1 MENFN
6 FYAPTRLIMQPDA
19 ETIVGNEVEKYS
31 KKVLFVHYGDKF
43 FIGSGLYDKIM
54 DSLKAAKLEIYEVS
68 GIVPNPILEPVY
80 RGIELCKAHD
90 IGFILAVGGG
100 SVIDTAKAIAFG
112 AKYDGDVWDLYI
124 GKNSPKET
132 LPVGVVMT
140 IAATGSEGSNGS
152 VITNEKTDEKR
163 DVMGDMIRPVF
174 AIMNPELTYSLPKYQ
189 TACGIVD
196 MLSHTME
203 RYFSTSQNVELTDRL
218 GEGLMIAVMNS
229 GKKVM
234 QEPDNYDAR
243 ADLMLASILSHNGL
257 TGIGRNQDWA
267 CHMMGAQISGH
278 YNAIH
283 GATLSILIP
292 AWAKYVYKDNPD
304 RFAQFAERVMG
315 VSVEG
320 LSKEE
325 AALQGIEKLK
335 DFYRELGMPFTL
347 KEIGIEDDSKF
358 ETMANAAT
366 SIFGPIGCMKALTA
380 EDVEAIYRSV
390 LS

>member
-6 FYAPTRLIMQPDA
+6 FYSPTKLIMQPNA
-19 ETIVGNEVEKYS
+19 EVVVGNEVIKYS
-31 KKVLFVHYGDKF
+31 KKVLFVHYGDDF
-43 FIGSGLYDKIM
+43 FIRSGLYDKIM
-54 DSLKAAKLEIYEVS
+54 NSLKTAGLEIYEAA

-80 RGIELCKAHD
+80 RGIELCKAHG

-100 SVIDTAKAIAFG
+100 SVIDTAKAIALG

-124 GKNSPKET
+124 GKGFVAEA
-132 LPVGVVMT
+132 LPVGAVMT

-152 VITNEKTDEKR
+152 VITNEKTNEKR

-174 AIMNPELTYSLPKYQ
+174 AIMNPEITFSLPIYQ

-218 GEGLMIAVMNS
+218 GEGLMTAIMNS
-229 GKKVM
+229 GKMVM
-234 QEPDNYDAR
+234 KEPNNYDAR

-278 YNAIH
+278 YNAVH

-292 AWAKYVYKDNPD
+292 AWAAYVYKDNPD

-315 VSVEG
+315 INVEG

-335 DFYRELGMPFTL
+335 DFYRELGMPLTL

-358 ETMANAAT
+358 EAMAIAAT
-366 SIFGPIGCMKALTA
+366 LIFGPIGCMKALTA
-380 EDVEAIYRSV
+380 ADVTAIYKSV
-390 LS
+390 L